1 LKKEKP
7 CTKSRKLTQN
17 IESMKAL
24 NLFLIS
30 FIFATTVAVAQ
41 SSDEIKIKQLEKH
54 WTELLDKGD
63 TTSLLKIWSENYV
76 VNNPNGKIVTPKE
89 IVALMKS
96 GHKFPA
102 VERIIEKITFNQD
115 IAIVM
120 GKELQQ
126 PQSMTTNHDDWIPR
140 RFTNVWIKTK
150 EGWKLA
156 ARQSTRVISQ

>member
-1 LKKEKP
+1 
-7 CTKSRKLTQN
+7 
-17 IESMKAL
+17 MKVL

-30 FIFATTVAVAQ
+30 FIVATTIVVGQ
-41 SSDEIKIKQLEKH
+41 SNAEIEIKHLEKH
-54 WTELLDKGD
+54 WTELLNKGD

-120 GKELQQ
+120 GNELQQ
-126 PQSMTTNHDDWIPR
+126 PKNMTTNHDDWILR

-150 EGWKLA
+150 EGWQLA
-156 ARQSTRVISQ
+156 ARQSTQVISQ

>member
-1 LKKEKP
+1 
-7 CTKSRKLTQN
+7 
-17 IESMKAL
+17 MKVSKI
-24 NLFLIS
+24 FFIS
-30 FIFATTVAVAQ
+30 FIFISTVAIGQ
-41 SSDEIKIKQLEKH
+41 SSDEMEIRQLEKH

-63 TTSLLKIWSENYV
+63 TTSLLKIWSEKYV

-126 PQSMTTNHDDWIPR
+126 PGNMTTNHDNWIPR

-150 EGWKLA
+150 EGWQLA
-156 ARQSTRVISQ
+156 ARQSTQVISQ

>member
-1 LKKEKP
+1 
-7 CTKSRKLTQN
+7 
-17 IESMKAL
+17 MKVS
-24 NLFLIS
+24 NLFFIS
-30 FIFATTVAVAQ
+30 FIFISAVAFGQ
-41 SSDEIKIKQLEKH
+41 SSDEMEIRQLEKH

-63 TTSLLKIWSENYV
+63 TTSLLRIWSEKYV

-126 PQSMTTNHDDWIPR
+126 PGNMTTNHDNWIPR

-150 EGWKLA
+150 EGWQLTV
-156 ARQSTRVISQ
+156 RQSTQIISQ

>member
-1 LKKEKP
+1 
-7 CTKSRKLTQN
+7 
-17 IESMKAL
+17 MKVSH
-24 NLFLIS
+24 LFFIS
-30 FIFATTVAVAQ
+30 FIFISTIASGQ
-41 SSDEIKIKQLEKH
+41 SSDEMEIRQLEKY

-63 TTSLLKIWSENYV
+63 TTSLLKIWSEKYV

-126 PQSMTTNHDDWIPR
+126 PENMTPNYDHWIPR

-150 EGWKLA
+150 EGWQLA
-156 ARQSTRVISQ
+156 ARQSTQVISQ

>member
-1 LKKEKP
+1 
-7 CTKSRKLTQN
+7 
-17 IESMKAL
+17 MKVS
-24 NLFLIS
+24 NLFFIS
-30 FIFATTVAVAQ
+30 FIFISTVAIGQ
-41 SSDEIKIKQLEKH
+41 SSDEMEIRKLEKH

-63 TTSLLKIWSENYV
+63 TTSLLKIWSEKYV

-89 IVALMKS
+89 IIALMKS

-126 PQSMTTNHDDWIPR
+126 PENMTPNHDNWIPR
-140 RFTNVWIKTK
+140 RFTNVWIKTN
-150 EGWKLA
+150 EGWQLA
-156 ARQSTRVISQ
+156 ARQSTQVISQ

>member
-1 LKKEKP
+1 
-7 CTKSRKLTQN
+7 
-17 IESMKAL
+17 MKIL
-24 NLFLIS
+24 HLFLIS
-30 FIFATTVAVAQ
+30 FIIATNVAVGQ
-41 SSDEIKIKQLEKH
+41 SSDETEIKQLEKH
-54 WTELLDKGD
+54 WTELLNKGD

-89 IVALMKS
+89 IIALMKS

-126 PQSMTTNHDDWIPR
+126 PVNMTTNHDEWIPR
-140 RFTNVWIKTK
+140 RFTNVWIKT
-150 EGWKLA
+150 EGKWKLA
-156 ARQSTRVISQ
+156 ARQSTQVISQ

>member
-1 LKKEKP
+1 
-7 CTKSRKLTQN
+7 
-17 IESMKAL
+17 MKVS
-24 NLFLIS
+24 NLFFIS
-30 FIFATTVAVAQ
+30 FIFISTVAFGQ
-41 SSDEIKIKQLEKH
+41 SSDEMEIRQLEKH

-63 TTSLLKIWSENYV
+63 TTSLLRIWSEKYV
-76 VNNPNGKIVTPKE
+76 VSNPNGKIVTPKE

-126 PQSMTTNHDDWIPR
+126 PENMTPNHDNWISR

-150 EGWKLA
+150 EGWQLA
-156 ARQSTRVISQ
+156 ARQSTQVISQ

>member
-1 LKKEKP
+1 
-7 CTKSRKLTQN
+7 
-17 IESMKAL
+17 MKVL

-30 FIFATTVAVAQ
+30 FIIATTVAVGQ

-54 WTELLDKGD
+54 WTELLNMGD
-63 TTSLLKIWSENYV
+63 TTSLLEIWSGNYV
-76 VNNPNGKIVTPKE
+76 VNNPNGEIVTPKE

-126 PQSMTTNHDDWIPR
+126 PQNMTTNHDDWIPR

-150 EGWKLA
+150 EGWQLA
-156 ARQSTRVISQ
+156 ARQSTQILSE

>member
-1 LKKEKP
+1 
-7 CTKSRKLTQN
+7 
-17 IESMKAL
+17 MKTFC
-24 NLFLIS
+24 LFLIN
-30 FIFATTVAVAQ
+30 FTLIATFAFGQ
-41 SSDEIKIKQLEKH
+41 SNDEMEIRKLEKL

-63 TTSLLKIWSENYV
+63 TTSLLEIWSENYV

-89 IVALMKS
+89 IVALMKD

-102 VERIIEKITFNQD
+102 VKRIIENITFNQD

-126 PQSMTTNHDDWIPR
+126 PSNMNPNSEEWIPR

-150 EGWKLA
+150 SGWHLA
-156 ARQSTRVISQ
+156 ARQSSKVFTD